1 MFVASEP
8 FDEMMML
15 LVEDTV
21 GPGKVSADIFGLL
34 SSLLSVILSNF

>member
-21 GPGKVSADIFGLL
+21 GPGKVRKRSHF
-34 SSLLSVILSNF
+34 